1 MNQGRK
7 TKELLLQ
14 VPEDWRL
21 KALEELNEDEGTS
34 FDLEDDRGPDAGAE
48 LMEEVSYMVLREGH
62 RDYYVFRDEGEAEA
76 YALQA
81 VTADL
86 KDSPENFS
94 EDFIKG
100 HINTK
105 RLDEL
110 LWSDREN
117 MYREDYEED
126 KERFL
131 KNYADFDPDEA
142 FEEGDEADLE
152 QLARAVTEFVDDAA
166 RKSVV

>member
-48 LMEEVSYMVLREGH
+48 LMEEVSYMVLREGN

-86 KDSPENFS
+86 KNS
-94 EDFIKG
+94 
-100 HINTK
+100 
-105 RLDEL
+105 
-110 LWSDREN
+110 
-117 MYREDYEED
+117 
-126 KERFL
+126 
-131 KNYADFDPDEA
+131 
-142 FEEGDEADLE
+142 
-152 QLARAVTEFVDDAA
+152 